1 MTPKIYRQAGVGIKI
16 TYSTVKCDLGHLL
29 LATTNQGVC
38 AVKLG
43 DNSADLIKNL
53 QQEFQNASLIQNNLQ
68 HQDWAERILKAIA
81 GQTADLDLPLDIQG
95 TAFQQQVW
103 QALRLIP
110 HGETRNYSEIADA
123 IERPKATRAVGSAC
137 GANPV
142 ALIIPCHRV
151 LRSDGSLGG
160 YRWGIERKQKLL
172 EIENQHEN

>member
-1 MTPKIYRQAGVGIKI
+1 MTSKIDRQGGKGIRI
-16 TYSTVKCDLGHLL
+16 FYSTAKCVLGNLL
-29 LATTNQGVC
+29 IATTEQGIC

-43 DNSADLIKNL
+43 DRSVELTETLK
-53 QQEFQNASLIQNNLQ
+53 QEFFGANLIQDDNQHRDWIEQILQ
-68 HQDWAERILKAIA
+68 TIA
-81 GQTADLDLPLDIQG
+81 GQTADLDLPLDIRG

-110 HGETRNYSEIADA
+110 RGETRNYAEIARA
-123 IERPKATRAVGSAC
+123 IDKPQATRAVGSAC

-142 ALIIPCHRV
+142 AVIIPCHRV

-172 EIENQHEN
+172 EIERQH

>member
-1 MTPKIYRQAGVGIKI
+1 MTPKKYQEGGKGIKI
-16 TYSTVKCDLGHLL
+16 VYSTVKCDLGHLL
-29 LATTNQGVC
+29 VATTERGIC

-43 DNSADLIKNL
+43 DLSVELTETLK
-53 QQEFQNASLIQNNLQ
+53 QEFFGANLIQDDNQHRDWIEHILQ
-68 HQDWAERILKAIA
+68 TIA
-81 GQTADLDLPLDIQG
+81 GQTADLDLPLDIRG

-110 HGETRNYSEIADA
+110 RGETRNYAEIARA
-123 IERPKATRAVGSAC
+123 IDKPQATRAVGSAC

-142 ALIIPCHRV
+142 AVIIPCHRV

-172 EIENQHEN
+172 EIERQH